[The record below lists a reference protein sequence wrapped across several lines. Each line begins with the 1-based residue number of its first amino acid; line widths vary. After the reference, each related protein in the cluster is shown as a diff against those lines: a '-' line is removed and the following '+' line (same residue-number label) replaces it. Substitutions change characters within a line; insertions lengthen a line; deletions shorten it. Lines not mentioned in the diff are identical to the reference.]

1 MQNRRDQVQAHMFV
15 MGRLTSGLLRTDLD
29 APESPVGRTNRG
41 LAIGIVVALLVS
53 AGAFIYGLISPSTT
67 NSWRASGSL
76 IVDKDT
82 GARYF
87 YQGGEL
93 RPVLNYASAMLLAG
107 AGGGGMST
115 TAVGTESLRDTP
127 RGAAVGISG
136 APDVLPASGA
146 LADSR
151 PWLVC
156 SAPEGGAGSAATVLS
171 VASSAA
177 EHPLPRGSALLVAD
191 PSGNRYLVWQGMRLR
206 IDTGSSA
213 LEGLGYGSARPRE
226 VSVAFVDALPAGP
239 DLAPVDVPDR
249 GKAGPSLGGLDTRIG
264 QVFRTSV
271 PGSARTQY
279 YLLRGEGL
287 VPLTNT
293 GAALQLSDPDTAKK
307 AYDGGPASARQLEA
321 GALKGHL
328 AAGGTGTGSSAASA
342 AALPD
347 SPPALAAVK
356 EDQGVCAAVTPGS
369 AAGTGVQVGVAVV
382 AQSALTPLAQPP
394 ATGTTVACLAVD
406 GVVVQPGG
414 GALVRASSATGGDA
428 GGSRYL
434 VTDTGVK
441 YRVPTADDESA
452 LGYSDAQVQTVPSLL
467 LSMLPTGPELA
478 AADAAVA
485 ASAGNARRASAD
497 AGCGA
502 FGSRTRAPD
511 ASPSSGP
518 QSEPAKK
525 TERSEQPR

>member
-53 AGAFIYGLISPSTT
+53 AGAFVYGLISPSTT
-67 NSWRASGSL
+67 NSWRVSGTL

-87 YQGGEL
+87 YQDGEL

-107 AGGGGMST
+107 ARGGGMST
-115 TAVGTESLRDTP
+115 TAVGTESLRHTP

-136 APDVLPASGA
+136 APDVLPDAGA

-156 SAPEGGAGSAATVLS
+156 SASEGGAGTDATVLS
-171 VASSAA
+171 VASAA
-177 EHPLPRGSALLVAD
+177 TERPLPSGSALLVAD
-191 PSGNRYLVWQGMRLR
+191 PSGNRHLVWQGRRLR

-213 LEGLGYGSARPRE
+213 LEGLGYGSAEPRE
-226 VSVAFVDALPAGP
+226 VSAAFIDALPAGP
-239 DLAPVDVPDR
+239 DLAPLGVPGR

-293 GAALQLSDPDTAKK
+293 QAALQLGDPDTAEE
-307 AYDGGPASARQLEA
+307 AYGDGPASARQLEA

-328 AAGGTGTGSSAASA
+328 TAGGTGAGASA
-342 AALPD
+342 GSAEALPK
-347 SPPALAAVK
+347 SPPVLATVGK
-356 EDQGVCAAVTPGS
+356 DQGVCAAVTPGT
-369 AAGTGVQVGVAVV
+369 AAGTGVRVGVAVV
-382 AQSALTPLAQPP
+382 AQSALSPLAQRP
-394 ATGTTVACLAVD
+394 AAPTAAACLAVD
-406 GVVVQPGG
+406 GVVVEPGG
-414 GALVRASSATGGDA
+414 GALVRASSAAGGDA

-434 VTDTGVK
+434 ITDNGVK
-441 YRVPTADDESA
+441 YRVPTDGDGSA
-452 LGYSDAQVQTVPSLL
+452 LGYRDDQVRTVPSLL
-467 LSMLPTGPELA
+467 LSMLPTGPDLA

-485 ASAGNARRASAD
+485 VVAANARSAPVD
-497 AGCGA
+497 AGCTA
-502 FGSRTRAPD
+502 SRPRPGESPAQGGKSESPEKSQRTEQTR
-511 ASPSSGP
+511 
-518 QSEPAKK
+518 
-525 TERSEQPR
+525 